1 MAEIRLISPLLD
13 QFDMGDPISTHDG
26 VCCCP
31 AMRKGTDERYIV
43 KIISIPASQTQLDA
57 LLLTGAYPDADS
69 ARNYFKDLATDIET
83 EVHSMQ
89 QLARIEGFLPF
100 EGCQVVP
107 MEDGIGYQVYLVST
121 YQRTLEKKF
130 SREPMTH
137 LSAVNLGLDLCA
149 ALAVCRK
156 AGLLYT
162 DLKPSNIYVTY
173 DKEYRIGDL
182 GFVNLSSLAYASLPN
197 KYRSSYTAPELNDPF
212 APLNTTIDIYAVG
225 LILYQAYNNGQLPTL
240 GADGVL
246 PPPEFAD
253 YEIAEIILKACATA
267 PADRWQN
274 PIEMGQALVSY
285 MQRNGVND
293 TPIVPVPVIAVDD
306 IISTVNAVVEEDI
319 VEMPVSEESE
329 DDFDLGAVLGI
340 LEDEASTESTAETF
354 AEDDEGNLTFLMD
367 NQDETVPGSTDEEIE
382 YNEVSNDLSEMLA
395 QVDELAAMEVPEPV
409 VAPEAIEIIIPELE
423 PVAEAECAEPSA
435 EESTVDESA
444 EDRAD
449 EDNNSVFA
457 LPIISEADIDE
468 VSLPAEFDPLDSEPV
483 AIESESVTSSVAT
496 DVEETAEDEED
507 DLILPL
513 PIERKSRGWLIGI
526 LIALLLLAIAAAGF
540 LYYRYFYLMP
550 IDSIQLNGTENTLVV
565 SVNSDVDEDLLKVVC
580 SDSHGNQLTLP
591 VVNGK
596 ATFEN
601 LVPNTAYN
609 IKVVTDGFHRLTG
622 NTATAYSTPAQ
633 TNIVQF
639 SAVAGSEDG
648 SVILGFTVEG
658 PDDGQWSIVYSTPGE
673 TEQTVIVPSRMVTL
687 TGLTVGKEYTFRL
700 FSDTSIY
707 VTGANEIKFTASKL
721 IYAENLTVNS
731 FLNGQM
737 SVSWQAP
744 ADANVTQW
752 TVRCYNDDDYNET
765 VITSDTTAVFENLE
779 HDHNYTVE
787 VTAAGMSVSQR
798 TFVEKNAPTASD
810 FKVDHSNPNLL
821 KLSWTVNSKTDQNG
835 WLLLYTI
842 DGTKT
847 QYSVTCDG
855 ASAVVEGVVPGAV
868 YEFTLQ
874 DPNGTEVICPP
885 FQYYAPEAEAFSG
898 YKVTADDMKC
908 QLYKSSNVI
917 YTTTFEPTDRI
928 YMRVTLGKRYT
939 SSDDNILI
947 LFVTRDADGNVI
959 FNSNTTLKWKNL
971 WTARESILAIPYT
984 PDEPGEY
991 SICIYFNGQFVT
1003 EQAYTIKN
1011 AAD

>member
-57 LLLTGAYPDADS
+57 LLLTGAYPDTDS
-69 ARNYFKDLATDIET
+69 ARNYFKDLASDIET

-107 MEDGIGYQVYLVST
+107 MEDGTGYQVYLVST

-162 DLKPSNIYVTY
+162 DLKPSNVYVTD

-197 KYRSSYTAPELNDPF
+197 KYRSSYTAPELSDPF

-253 YEIAEIILKACATA
+253 YEIAEIILKACATD
-267 PADRWQN
+267 PANRWQN

-306 IISTVNAVVEEDI
+306 IISTVNAVAEEDI
-319 VEMPVSEESE
+319 GDVPVSEESE
-329 DDFDLGAVLGI
+329 DDFDLGAVLGTI
-340 LEDEASTESTAETF
+340 EDEASAESPAETF
-354 AEDDEGNLTFLMD
+354 AEDEEGNLTFLMD
-367 NQDETVPGSTDEEIE
+367 NQDETAPGSTDEEIA
-382 YNEVSNDLSEMLA
+382 YNEVSDDLSEMLA

-409 VAPEAIEIIIPELE
+409 VAPEAIEILMPELDPE
-423 PVAEAECAEPSA
+423 PEAEYAEPSA
-435 EESTVDESA
+435 EESA
-444 EDRAD
+444 EDQSVED
-449 EDNNSVFA
+449 EDSVFT

-468 VSLPAEFDPLDSEPV
+468 VSLPAEFEPLDSEPV
-483 AIESESVTSSVAT
+483 AIESEPATSSIAT
-496 DVEETAEDEED
+496 DVNESADEEED
-507 DLILPL
+507 DDLGLPL
-513 PIERKSRGWLIGI
+513 PIERKSKGWLIGI

-550 IDSIQLNGTENTLVV
+550 IDSIQLSGTENTLVV
-565 SVNSDVDEDLLKVVC
+565 SVNSDVDESLLKVVC

-609 IKVVTDGFHRLTG
+609 IKVITDGFHRLTG

-639 SAVAGSEDG
+639 SAVTGSEDG

-658 PDDGQWSIVYSTPGE
+658 PDEGQWSIVYSTPGE

-700 FSDTSIY
+700 YSDTNIY
-707 VTGANEIKFTASKL
+707 VTGNNEIKFTANKL
-721 IYAENLTVNS
+721 VYAENLLVTS
-731 FLNGQM
+731 FLDGKM
-737 SVSWQAP
+737 AVSWEAP
-744 ADANVTQW
+744 EDTSVNQW
-752 TVRCYNDDDYNET
+752 TVRCYNDSDYNET
-765 VITSDTTAVFENLE
+765 VITSETTAVFENLE
-779 HDHNYTVE
+779 HNHNYTVE

-810 FKVDHSNPNLL
+810 FKVDHTNPNRLV
-821 KLSWTVNSKTDQNG
+821 LSWSVDSNTDENG

-874 DPNGTEVICPP
+874 DANGTAVICAP
-885 FQYYAPEAEAFSG
+885 FQYTAPDAVAFSD
-898 YKVTADDMKC
+898 YNVSADDMTC
-908 QLYKSSNVI
+908 QLYKTSNVI

-928 YMRVTLGKRYT
+928 YMRISLGKRQV
-939 SSDDNILI
+939 SSEDSILI
-947 LFVTRDADGNVI
+947 LFVTRDSDGNVI

-971 WTARESILAIPYT
+971 WTSRQCILAIPYT

-991 SICIYFNGQFVT
+991 SIDIYFNGQLIT
-1003 EQAYTIKN
+1003 KQPYTIEN
-1011 AAD
+1011 AAE